1 MVNLFQEKTCLPW
14 LLPQIGKNKPVGMV
28 VRQIACQ
35 NKLHDDQDNPERP
48 ILPNQVALSPAPCQ
62 QDSAD
67 HGRQVDNDI
76 QEHQLVMDE
85 DPIGKESAYDGGY
98 HGQSGQDGCAKFLD
112 IMTAEYQIQA
122 EQQHRIEYHLHVRH
136 YAFHHGKDVAQ
147 EMIEERYMVHEM
159 HACTQDGKQNDGG
172 YGFLP
177 GHGGRKSQSIKL
189 QSKHF
194 TNATRLQIKP
204 FASESPG
211 IITLPSEYQLDTP
224 F

>member
-1 MVNLFQEKTCLPW
+1 
-14 LLPQIGKNKPVGMV
+14 
-28 VRQIACQ
+28 
-35 NKLHDDQDNPERP
+35 
-48 ILPNQVALSPAPCQ
+48 
-62 QDSAD
+62 
-67 HGRQVDNDI
+67 
-76 QEHQLVMDE
+76 
-85 DPIGKESAYDGGY
+85 
-98 HGQSGQDGCAKFLD
+98 
-112 IMTAEYQIQA
+112 
-122 EQQHRIEYHLHVRH
+122 
-136 YAFHHGKDVAQ
+136 
-147 EMIEERYMVHEM
+147 MVHEM

-189 QSKHF
+189 QSKQF